1 MGIGSDLV
9 SSITGNVES
18 AYLVIKDFRSR
29 GDTLSAMAAT
39 RAVNRATAAGATL
52 AAAAAAGQQAGS
64 SAVARLAQRALSR
77 GGASGSG
84 GSSSGVDKRFQV
96 QFNPSELQVY
106 AINEVIHKSSA
117 VVSGQERPQTSDAVL
132 KPRVDLNVPLI
143 FDQMN
148 LYDSFMADKF
158 TSGLGSAQTV
168 SNIASAVSTAKG
180 KVWSVQPQV
189 EGLIA
194 ALRNPFTRNVGFYWS
209 TFSFVGQLINVRSQ
223 YTMFSTS
230 GRPVRARVLL
240 QIRQELDPDK
250 LLGWYNDFQ
259 SLFSGAAASL
269 VRTEQG
275 FANLLNIGL

>member
-18 AYLVIKDFRSR
+18 AYLVIKDYR
-29 GDTLSAMAAT
+29 
-39 RAVNRATAAGATL
+39 TAGSQL
-52 AAAAAAGQQAGS
+52 AAAPGS
-64 SAVARLAQRALSR
+64 SLAQAASVIAQRAQTALAQGS
-77 GGASGSG
+77 GGASAGDG
-84 GSSSGVDKRFQV
+84 GTDKRFQV

-168 SNIASAVSTAKG
+168 SNIASAVGTAKG

-259 SLFSGAAASL
+259 SLFSGGAAASL